1 MRLNIASKL
10 FIGFICVILLNAFFF
25 VIVSQIDNVNRI
37 VNILRSQNEVKNNL
51 IRLKTLHRIQGPSIL
66 SFQSIG
72 RQESVD
78 DFNGIH
84 VTIRRLI
91 DSIQQQ
97 VDSIKS
103 LDSCLVSKG
112 RSTRNIEAVAR
123 TTGLLHRIGSNDA
136 HYSGLFGQFVEL
148 RQLVETPQS
157 EKSKSMLMDSINQ
170 TETLITTELDSAEN
184 FLSEQTNIRIKDI
197 GYDVTNIKKVT
208 IFILTGITLFSIL
221 FAFIFSGTITNSLR
235 RLKDSASQ
243 IGKADF
249 NINPQGYPN
258 DEIGDLATAF
268 FDMAVD
274 LRNKQE
280 EVIKSKRLAAIGEIV
295 ASVNHE
301 INNPLMIISGNAQ
314 FLEMSMETFPD
325 DMKER
330 VRTILEETDRISQV
344 TKKLRE
350 IKNLVTEDYTRSGE
364 QMINLEKSTL

>member
-1 MRLNIASKL
+1 MRLTIASKL
-10 FIGFICVILLNAFFF
+10 FIGFVCVILLNAFFF
-25 VIVSQIDNVNRI
+25 VIVTRMDNVNGI
-37 VNILRSQNEVKNNL
+37 VSILRSQNEVKNNL
-51 IRLKTLHRIQGPSIL
+51 LRLKTLHRVQGPSII

-72 RQESVD
+72 RKESVEN
-78 DFNGIH
+78 FKGIH
-84 VTIRRLI
+84 DNILLLI

-97 VDSIKS
+97 MDEIKH
-103 LDSCLVSKG
+103 LDSLLVSKK
-112 RSTRNIEAVAR
+112 RSSRSLD
-123 TTGLLHRIGSNDA
+123 GLDKTSGFLLNIGSNNKL
-136 HYSGLFGQFVEL
+136 YSMLFERIVSLREL
-148 RQLVETPQS
+148 VKTPQS
-157 EKSKSMLMDSINQ
+157 EKSMAVLMDSVNLIEQ
-170 TETLITTELDSAEN
+170 LITTELDSSETV
-184 FLSEQTNIRIKDI
+184 LSEQTNLRIKDI
-197 GYDVTNIKKVT
+197 GRDVTNIKKVT
-208 IFILTGITLFSIL
+208 ISILTGITLFSIL

-314 FLEMSMETFPD
+314 FLEMSMEAFPD
-325 DMKER
+325 EMKER
-330 VRTILEETDRISQV
+330 VRTILEETERISQV

-350 IKNLVTEDYTRSGE
+350 IKTLVTEDYTRSGE
-364 QMINLEKSTL
+364 QMINLDKSTL

>member
-10 FIGFICVILLNAFFF
+10 FIGFVCVILLNAFFF
-25 VIVSQIDNVNRI
+25 VIVTRMDNVNGI

-51 IRLKTLHRIQGPSIL
+51 LRLKTLHRVQGPSII
-66 SFQSIG
+66 SYQSIG

-84 VTIRRLI
+84 IGILHLI

-97 VDSIKS
+97 IDSIRH

-112 RSTRNIEAVAR
+112 HSTRNREAIAR
-123 TTGLLHRIGSNDA
+123 TNGILHDIGSNNKR
-136 HYSGLFGQFVEL
+136 YSALFERFVALHEL
-148 RQLVETPQS
+148 VQTPQS
-157 EKSKSMLMDSINQ
+157 GKSIPALMDSINM
-170 TETLITTELDSAEN
+170 TESLITAELDSAETI
-184 FLSEQTNIRIKDI
+184 LSEQTNVRIKDI
-197 GYDVTNIKKVT
+197 GHDVTNIKKVT
-208 IFILTGITLFSIL
+208 ISILTGITLFSIL

-235 RLKDSASQ
+235 RLKDAASQ

-314 FLEMSMETFPD
+314 FLEMSMEGFPE

-330 VRTILEETDRISQV
+330 VRTILEETDRISLV

-364 QMINLEKSTL
+364 QMINLDKSTL

>member
-1 MRLNIASKL
+1 MRLTIASKL
-10 FIGFICVILLNAFFF
+10 FIGFVCVILLNAFFF
-25 VIVSQIDNVNRI
+25 VIVTRMDNVNGI

-51 IRLKTLHRIQGPSIL
+51 LRLKTLHRIQGPSII
-66 SFQSIG
+66 SYQSIG
-72 RQESVD
+72 RRESVD
-78 DFNGIH
+78 NFKGIH
-84 VTIRRLI
+84 DNILHLI

-97 VDSIKS
+97 VNGIQY
-103 LDSCLVSKG
+103 LDSLLVSKS
-112 RSTRNIEAVAR
+112 RSTRNRNAIDR
-123 TTGLLHRIGSNDA
+123 TTGFLLNISSNDKQ
-136 HYSGLFGQFVEL
+136 YSSLFGRFVAL
-148 RQLVETPQS
+148 HDLVHTPQS
-157 EKSKSMLMDSINQ
+157 EKSMSALMDSINMIEQ
-170 TETLITTELDSAEN
+170 LITSELDSAETV
-184 FLSEQTNIRIKDI
+184 LSEQTNIRIKDI
-197 GYDVTNIKKVT
+197 GRDVTNIKKVT
-208 IFILTGITLFSIL
+208 ISILTGITLFSIL

-314 FLEMSMETFPD
+314 FLEMSMENFPEE
-325 DMKER
+325 MKER

-350 IKNLVTEDYTRSGE
+350 IKTLVTEDYTRSGE
-364 QMINLEKSTL
+364 QMINLDKSTL

>member
-1 MRLNIASKL
+1 MRLTIASKL
-10 FIGFICVILLNAFFF
+10 FIGFVCVIFLNAFFF
-25 VIVSQIDNVNRI
+25 VIVTRMDNVNGS
-37 VNILRSQNEVKNNL
+37 VSILRSQNDVKNNL
-51 IRLKTLHRIQGPSIL
+51 LRLKTLHRVQGPSII

-72 RQESVD
+72 RKESVEN
-78 DFNGIH
+78 FKGIH
-84 VTIRRLI
+84 DNILLLI

-97 VDSIKS
+97 MDDIKHLDSLLISKRRSSRS
-103 LDSCLVSKG
+103 LDGLDKTS
-112 RSTRNIEAVAR
+112 
-123 TTGLLHRIGSNDA
+123 GLLLNIGSNNKL
-136 HYSGLFGQFVEL
+136 YSMLFERIVSLREL
-148 RQLVETPQS
+148 VKTPQS
-157 EKSKSMLMDSINQ
+157 EKSMAVLMDSVNLIEQ
-170 TETLITTELDSAEN
+170 LITTELDSSETV
-184 FLSEQTNIRIKDI
+184 LSEQTNLRIKDI
-197 GYDVTNIKKVT
+197 GRDVTNIKKVT
-208 IFILTGITLFSIL
+208 ISILTGITLFSIL

-314 FLEMSMETFPD
+314 FLEMSMEAFPD
-325 DMKER
+325 EMKER
-330 VRTILEETDRISQV
+330 VRTILEETDRISLV

-350 IKNLVTEDYTRSGE
+350 IKTLVTEDYTRSGG
-364 QMINLEKSTL
+364 QMINLDKSTL